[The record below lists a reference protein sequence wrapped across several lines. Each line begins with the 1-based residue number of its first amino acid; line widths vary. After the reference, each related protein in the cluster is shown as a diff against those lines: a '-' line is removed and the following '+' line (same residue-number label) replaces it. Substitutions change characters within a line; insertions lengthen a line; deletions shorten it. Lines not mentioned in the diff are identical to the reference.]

1 MTTDSIQIHMRLGV
15 LLVATLLTGNA
26 TAESLNQWLV
36 GQVRADEQL
45 LADALGQVNGHTLDG
60 LKDSRTYVPFFLEP
74 PEGVAFASAEQKAS
88 FDAWVKA
95 DGTGFLSGGYIYRLR
110 FKTAPPLYALS
121 AGDWSGHEWHS
132 LALGKDISI
141 EPGSVWE
148 AANGGSL
155 YATLLSGARPRLV
168 VYDQQGD
175 MQKQDVFDAS
185 AADVDR
191 RLDAAVS
198 PYSRNGKPALEIISM
213 AEYLKNQGAPWRAVD
228 LSGRFNLRNQQQRPD
243 EQERL
248 KLTEKL
254 TRSMAVNALL
264 PISTKEA
271 TSASNPPPLA
281 QPPAPKQTPEGMRPV
296 IKNHQQ

>member
-1 MTTDSIQIHMRLGV
+1 MRLGV
-15 LLVATLLTGNA
+15 LLAATLLTGNA
-26 TAESLNQWLV
+26 TGETLDQWLLA
-36 GQVRADEQL
+36 QVRADEKL
-45 LADALGQVNGHTLDG
+45 LLDSLGQVNGHTLDG

-74 PEGVAFASAEQKAS
+74 PQGVAFASAEQKAS

-95 DGTGFLSGGYIYRLR
+95 DGTEFLSGGYIYRLR

-121 AGDWSGHEWHS
+121 AGNWSGQEWHS

-148 AANGGSL
+148 AANDGSI
-155 YATLLSGARPRLV
+155 YATLLAGARPRLV

-185 AADVDR
+185 AAEVDR
-191 RLDAAVS
+191 RLDVAVS
-198 PYSRNGKPALEIISM
+198 PYSRNGKPALEMISM
-213 AEYLKNQGAPWRAVD
+213 AEYLKNQGASWRAVD

-248 KLTEKL
+248 KPTENL
-254 TRSMAVNALL
+254 TRSMAVNALQL
-264 PISTKEA
+264 SSAKDEPST
-271 TSASNPPPLA
+271 SNPPPLA
-281 QPPAPKQTPEGMRPV
+281 QPATPKQTPEGMRPV

>member
-1 MTTDSIQIHMRLGV
+1 MTTNPIRIHMRLGV

-26 TAESLNQWLV
+26 TGETLAQWLLA
-36 GQVRADEQL
+36 QVRADEKL
-45 LADALGQVNGHTLDG
+45 LLDSLGHADGHTLDG

-74 PEGVAFASAEQKAS
+74 PQGVAFASTDQKVS

-110 FKTAPPLYALS
+110 FTTAPPLYALS
-121 AGDWSGHEWHS
+121 AGDWSDNEWHS

-155 YATLLSGARPRLV
+155 YATLLAGARPRLV

-175 MQKQDVFDAS
+175 MQKQDVFDGS
-185 AADVDR
+185 ATDVDR

-198 PYSRNGKPALEIISM
+198 PYSRNGKPALEMISM
-213 AEYLKNQGAPWRAVD
+213 AEYLKNQGAPWRAVES
-228 LSGRFNLRNQQQRPD
+228 SGRFNLRNQQQRPA

-248 KLTEKL
+248 KLIEKL
-254 TRSMAVNALL
+254 TRRTAVNALL
-264 PISTKEA
+264 SISTKDE
-271 TSASNPPPLA
+271 
-281 QPPAPKQTPEGMRPV
+281 PK
-296 IKNHQQ
+296 